1 MAKRRY
7 NAKKIAQT
15 PSLKKKLAMIL
26 AEHEPRDPQISL
38 TNMLAYGHRG
48 LISYSEDDLCKRFD
62 KLFSAQMEALSERK
76 TKLEKEATTSRWGI
90 DGIKR
95 EIKGL
100 EDLVARFQEIADEIF
115 EEKVLM

>member
-1 MAKRRY
+1 MV
-7 NAKKIAQT
+7 
-15 PSLKKKLAMIL
+15 L

-62 KLFSAQMEALSERK
+62 KLFSEQLVNLQERK
-76 TKLEKEATTSRWGI
+76 QKLEKEASNSRWGT

-100 EDLVARFQEIADEIF
+100 EDLLAKFQEIADEVF
-115 EEKVLM
+115 EEKVLG

>member
-48 LISYSEDDLCKRFD
+48 LISYSEEDLCKRFD
-62 KLFSAQMEALSERK
+62 KLYSVQIESLNERRI
-76 TKLEKEATTSRWGI
+76 KLDKEKNQSQWGRQ
-90 DGIKR
+90 GIER

-100 EDLVARFQEIADEIF
+100 EELVARFQEVADEIF
-115 EEKVLM
+115 EEKVLG